1 MMLVKTSLIKKVKD
15 HVIKVLSNQLSEDMT
30 YHSINHTLDVV
41 KSANEIASR
50 QNFSEEDME
59 VLNIAAWFH
68 DVGYTKG
75 NENHEHEGAA
85 LASAFLI
92 KNDYP
97 TEKIDQVIGCILATK
112 MPQTPKNNLEKTL
125 CDADLMHLAGN
136 DYFKKAALLHKEI
149 EKTKACKIPEEE
161 WLEMNEDFLNNH
173 CFFTDYAKGRY
184 ESAVKEN
191 LRKVKER
198 LKTWQT
204 KK

>member
-1 MMLVKTSLIKKVKD
+1 MMLVETSLIKKVRD

-41 KSANEIASR
+41 KSANEIAST
-50 QNFSEEDME
+50 QNFNEEE
-59 VLNIAAWFH
+59 IEILNIAAWFH
-68 DVGYTKG
+68 DLGYTKG
-75 NENHEHEGAA
+75 NENHEDHGAQ
-85 LASAFLI
+85 LAKKYLSENQFP
-92 KNDYP
+92 K
-97 TEKIDQVIGCILATK
+97 EKVDRVVGCILATK

-136 DYFKKAALLHKEI
+136 DYFNKAALLHKEI
-149 EKTKACKIPEEE
+149 EKTKSCKIPEEQ
-161 WLEMNEDFLNNH
+161 WLAMNEDFLNNH